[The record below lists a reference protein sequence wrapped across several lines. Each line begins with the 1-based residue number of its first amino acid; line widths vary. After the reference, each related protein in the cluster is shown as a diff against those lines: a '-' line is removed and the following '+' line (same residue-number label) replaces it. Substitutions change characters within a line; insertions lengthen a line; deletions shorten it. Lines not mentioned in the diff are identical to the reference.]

1 MQGYNSSNFRLPDFS
16 LKLSFRDE
24 RSLAFAR
31 SISYFQAMSDAPA
44 AESWEKLA
52 GSSFIDA
59 PKPGASV
66 YGEAISISGWL
77 FAPGRDPLQCHVRA
91 TLDGAVIGE
100 TRALFVRKDVSEAL
114 NLAPAVPT
122 GFRLLGHVAHAD
134 DEMPRLAV
142 VAITASWGGDENE
155 YEIAKFTVRL
165 VPARLAQR
173 PYGDVVDPTRTTL
186 LRRGDIY
193 GSGPPMMEAGGETL
207 QLIREYLLPHTSVL
221 DVGCGAGAYGP
232 PLIADG
238 HDWMG
243 LEVNP
248 ACWRM
253 LQERNLP
260 FRQPPEDPAKFPCAD
275 NEFDDAICI
284 EVLEHIAEPDVF
296 LAELARSTR
305 YRTLFSVPNM
315 EVIPYFSEW
324 QVVPWHLLEGD
335 HKNFF
340 TRSSLR
346 ELLLQHFARVEV
358 FSYAEHPLRPAEGIP
373 LHIHLFA
380 IADN

>member
-1 MQGYNSSNFRLPDFS
+1 MSRRETQPRISLSNF
-16 LKLSFRDE
+16 
-24 RSLAFAR
+24 
-31 SISYFQAMSDAPA
+31 YFQRVSDAV
-44 AESWEKLA
+44 ESQPWQKLA

-66 YGEAISISGWL
+66 YGESISISGWVY
-77 FAPGRDPLQCHVRA
+77 APERDPLQCHIRA
-91 TLDGAVIGE
+91 LLDGGVIGE
-100 TRALFVRKDVSEAL
+100 TRALYVRNDVSDAL
-114 NLAPAVPT
+114 GLPAAVPT

-134 DEMPRLAV
+134 DELPRLAV
-142 VAITASWGGDENE
+142 VAITASWSGDESE

-165 VPARLAQR
+165 VPARLSQL
-173 PYGDVVDPTRTTL
+173 PYGDVVHPRRAKL
-186 LRRGDIY
+186 LGRDDIY
-193 GSGPPMMEAGGETL
+193 GSGPPTLEAGGETL
-207 QLIREYLLPHTSVL
+207 QLIREYLLPHTSIV

-238 HDWMG
+238 HRWLG

-248 ACWRM
+248 TCWQM
-253 LQERNLP
+253 LEDRNLP
-260 FRQPPEDPAKFPCAD
+260 FRSPTPEEPTKFPCED
-275 NEFDDAICI
+275 SEFDDAICI
-284 EVLEHIAEPDVF
+284 EVLEHIPEPEVF
-296 LAELARSTR
+296 LAELARVTR

-315 EVIPYFSEW
+315 EVIPYFSEL

-335 HKNFF
+335 HKSFF

-346 ELLLQHFARVEV
+346 ELLARHFSRVEV

-380 IADN
+380 IADK